1 MNKFPLIDFRWTQA
15 VEHSRITAQEQAR
28 SRLGG
33 LKKNIALIQKIHA
46 DGVTSQFR
54 NFLY

>member
-1 MNKFPLIDFRWTQA
+1 MNKISLIKFSWVQA

-46 DGVTSQFR
+46 EGVK
-54 NFLY
+54 